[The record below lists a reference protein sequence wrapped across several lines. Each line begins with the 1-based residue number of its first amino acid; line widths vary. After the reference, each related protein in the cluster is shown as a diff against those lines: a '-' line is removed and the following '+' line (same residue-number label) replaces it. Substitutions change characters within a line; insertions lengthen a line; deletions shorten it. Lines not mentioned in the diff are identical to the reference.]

1 VILNSPIER
10 YTYLDTYMTFFKKNT
25 YLYFS
30 IVHKSLLGRLH
41 NYGGA
46 WLRYNYLEGTTIPR
60 SYAFA
65 LHHHSRTLYPV
76 QPRSLGS

>member
-1 VILNSPIER
+1 MILNSPIER

-60 SYAFA
+60 SYALPYTTIA
-65 LHHHSRTLYPV
+65 AHSTQSNRGV
-76 QPRSLGS
+76 